1 MGISSAEN
9 CDLFWKT
16 VVFTDKNRDSVSK
29 MGMHPLGQTW
39 QFTSKGNWEL
49 FLLPL
54 HGLFLEL
61 PVWTTDNVTIHALLP
76 VNLRIN
82 GSCDMSMCISIA
94 QARAKW
100 GSRSWSAAC

>member
-39 QFTSKGNWEL
+39 QFTSKGNWETL
-49 FLLPL
+49 FVAVARIVSGIT
-54 HGLFLEL
+54 GL
-61 PVWTTDNVTIHALLP
+61 DN
-76 VNLRIN
+76 
-82 GSCDMSMCISIA
+82 
-94 QARAKW
+94 
-100 GSRSWSAAC
+100 